1 MQEKFK
7 IIVSWLSIT
16 VLISFAVGTVSAF
29 FLLSLD
35 FVTLEREQNFI
46 WVALLPVGGLAIGLS
61 YYFLSK
67 GVEGGNN
74 RLITEMDHPQKYLH
88 WKMAPLVL
96 FGTIATHLF
105 GGSAGREGTAVQMG
119 GAIAD
124 QVQLLFKWTKF
135 HRKRLLRMGVAAGFG
150 AVFGT
155 PLAGAI
161 FAFEFARDQKY
172 SFFTILLT
180 ISSSYLAHFTCT
192 RLWSVGHTEYTVS
205 IFPDFSI
212 THILWTILAGIL
224 FGLAALLFSWSK
236 VGFTKLFSFIPLP
249 YLRPFIGGAILLMIV
264 LILGNTKYLG
274 LGIPVISDSF
284 LNQQSNLDF
293 IIKILLTAFTLGAGF
308 KGGEAT
314 PLFFIGATLGN
325 ILIWFIP
332 LPMSLLAGLGFI
344 SVFGAATN
352 TPIACIFMGIE
363 LFGIEGATYYA
374 FTCASA
380 YIISG
385 RNSVYTTQQPLL
397 NKFSYKTLLGDGRE
411 K

>member
-1 MQEKFK
+1 MQEKIKK
-7 IIVSWLSIT
+7 IASWIFIT
-16 VLISFAVGTVSAF
+16 ILISFVVGSISAF
-29 FLLSLD
+29 FLEALNY
-35 FVTLEREQNFI
+35 VTHERENNFY
-46 WVALLPVGGLAIGLS
+46 WVILLPLGGLIIGLS
-61 YYFLSK
+61 YYYLSK

-74 RLITEMDHPQKYLH
+74 RLIIEMDRPQKYLH

-124 QVQLLFKWTKF
+124 QAQILFKWTRF

-155 PLAGAI
+155 PIAGAV
-161 FAFEFARDQKY
+161 FAFEFARDRKY
-172 SFFTILLT
+172 SFSTVIMAILSSYSAHFICTELWNVGHTQYSISLIPDFT
-180 ISSSYLAHFTCT
+180 ISSS
-192 RLWSVGHTEYTVS
+192 
-205 IFPDFSI
+205 
-212 THILWTILAGIL
+212 LWTILAGIL
-224 FGLAALLFSWSK
+224 FGLAALFFSWSK
-236 VGFTKLFSFIPLP
+236 IGFTKLFNYIPFP
-249 YLRPFIGGAILLMIV
+249 YLRPFVGGIV
-264 LILGNTKYLG
+264 IVCVVLFFNSTKYLG
-274 LGIPVISDSF
+274 LGIPTISDSF
-284 LNQQSNLDF
+284 LNHQNNFDF
-293 IIKILLTAFTLGAGF
+293 VIKLLLTAFTLGAGF

-363 LFGIEGATYYA
+363 LFGIEGAA
-374 FTCASA
+374 FYTFACVSA
-380 YIISG
+380 FITSG
-385 RNSVYTTQQPLL
+385 RNSVYATQQPLL
-397 NKFSYKTLLGDGRE
+397 NKLSYKLLLKKDQE

>member
-1 MQEKFK
+1 MQNSIKKFA
-7 IIVSWLSIT
+7 SWFTIT
-16 VLISFAVGTVSAF
+16 ILISLVVGSFSAF
-29 FLLSLD
+29 FLISLD
-35 FVTLEREQNFI
+35 FVTLEREQNFF
-46 WVALLPVGGLAIGLS
+46 WVALLPLGGLVIGLS
-61 YYFLSK
+61 YYYLSK

-74 RLITEMDHPQKYLH
+74 RLISEMDQPKKYLH

-124 QVQLLFKWTKF
+124 QAQILFKWTQF

-150 AVFGT
+150 AIFGT
-155 PLAGAI
+155 PIAGAV
-161 FAFEFARDQKY
+161 FAFEFARDRKY
-172 SFFTILLT
+172 SFITIILTIL
-180 ISSSYLAHFTCT
+180 SAYAADFVCT
-192 RLWSVGHTEYTVS
+192 EIWNVGHTQYFITL
-205 IFPDFSI
+205 FPNLSFI
-212 THILWTILAGIL
+212 NILWTILAGCL
-224 FGLAALLFSWSK
+224 FGVAALFFSWSK
-236 VGFTKLFSFIPLP
+236 IGFTKVFNLIPLP
-249 YLRPFIGGAILLMIV
+249 YIRPFIGGLMLLAIV

-284 LNQQSNLDF
+284 INQQMNYDF
-293 IIKILLTAFTLGAGF
+293 IIKLLLTALTLGAGF

-325 ILIWFIP
+325 VLIWIIP

-363 LFGIEGATYYA
+363 LFGVEGAIYYTFA
-374 FTCASA
+374 CASA
-380 YIISG
+380 FIVSG
-385 RNSVYTTQQPLL
+385 KNSVYATQQPLL
-397 NKFSYKTLLGDGRE
+397 KKISVKNYIKKTH
-411 K
+411 KK

>member
-1 MQEKFK
+1 MQEKFRK
-7 IIVSWLSIT
+7 FASWLVIT
-16 VLISFAVGTVSAF
+16 ILISFVVGSISAS
-29 FLLSLD
+29 FLIALD
-35 FVTLEREQNFI
+35 FVTLEREQHFL
-46 WVALLPVGGLAIGLS
+46 WVTLLPLGGLAIGLT
-61 YYFLSK
+61 YYYLSK

-74 RLITEMDHPQKYLH
+74 RLITEMERPKKYLH

-124 QVQLLFKWTKF
+124 QAQVLFKWTRF

-155 PLAGAI
+155 PIAGAV
-161 FAFEFARDQKY
+161 FAFEFARDRKF
-172 SFFTILLT
+172 SITTVLLT
-180 ISSSYLAHFTCT
+180 ISSSYLAHFICIE
-192 RLWSVGHTEYTVS
+192 LWSVGHTQYFIS
-205 IFPDFSI
+205 IFPDFSFI
-212 THILWTILAGIL
+212 NILWTIVAGCL

-236 VGFTKLFSFIPLP
+236 IGFTKLFSFIPLP
-249 YLRPFIGGAILLMIV
+249 YIRPFIGGIV
-264 LILGNTKYLG
+264 LLGIVLLLGNTKYLG
-274 LGIPVISDSF
+274 LGIPIISDSF
-284 LNQQSNLDF
+284 LNQQTNYDF
-293 IIKILLTAFTLGAGF
+293 IIKLLLTAFTLGAGF

-332 LPMSLLAGLGFI
+332 LPMALLAGLGFI

-363 LFGIEGATYYA
+363 LFGVEGAVYYA
-374 FTCASA
+374 FACASA
-380 YIISG
+380 FVISG
-385 RNSVYTTQQPLL
+385 RNSVYATQQPLL
-397 NKFSYKTLLGDGRE
+397 RKISYRDYSKRS
-411 K
+411 

>member
-1 MQEKFK
+1 MHRK
-7 IIVSWLSIT
+7 IKIFFSWLTIAI
-16 VLISFAVGTVSAF
+16 LISFIVGTFSAF
-29 FLLSLD
+29 FLVALD
-35 FVTLEREQNFI
+35 FVTVEREQNFV
-46 WVALLPVGGLAIGLS
+46 WVWLLPLGGLAIGLT
-61 YYFLSK
+61 YYYLSK

-74 RLITEMDHPQKYLH
+74 RLISEMNDPKKYLH

-124 QVQLLFKWTKF
+124 QAQILFKWTRF
-135 HRKRLLRMGVAAGFG
+135 HRKRLLRMGGAAGFG

-155 PLAGAI
+155 PIAGAV
-161 FAFEFARDQKY
+161 FASEFARDRKF
-172 SFFTILLT
+172 SFLTIILT
-180 ISSSYLAHFTCT
+180 ISSSYLAHLICT
-192 RLWSVGHTEYTVS
+192 KIWNVGHTQYVIS
-205 IFPDFSI
+205 IFPDFSFI
-212 THILWTILAGIL
+212 NVLWTILAGIL
-224 FGLAALLFSWSK
+224 FGLAALIFSWSK
-236 VGFTKLFSFIPLP
+236 IGFTKLFKFIPLP
-249 YLRPFIGGAILLMIV
+249 YVRPFIGGIILLGIV
-264 LILGNTKYLG
+264 LLLGNTKYLG

-284 LNQQSNLDF
+284 LNQQSNFDF
-293 IIKILLTAFTLGAGF
+293 IIKLLLTALTLGAGF

-352 TPIACIFMGIE
+352 TPLACIFMGIE
-363 LFGIEGATYYA
+363 LFGIEGALYYSFA
-374 FTCASA
+374 CASA

-385 RNSVYTTQQPLL
+385 RNSVYKTQQPLL
-397 NKFSYKTLLGDGRE
+397 RKISYRNYSKRT
-411 K
+411 